1 MIWLNSAG
9 IPVDTVALVITPGK
23 YSVWFKTPVGEG
35 AGVVE
40 FGPDGTLDGGDSTF
54 AYAGSWTQQ
63 GEHFK
68 ASLSAR
74 RVEPGPPGVFG
85 LDEIDIVVSGHS
97 VDDSSTSCTGFAKQA
112 PGLKLEVELVRI
124 HSDQ

>member
-1 MIWLNSAG
+1 M
-9 IPVDTVALVITPGK
+9 ITPGK

-40 FGPDGTLDGGDSTF
+40 FAPDGTLDGGDSTF
-54 AYAGSWTQQ
+54 AYAGSWTLE
-63 GEHFK
+63 GGHFK

-85 LDEIDIVVSGHS
+85 VDEVDIVVTGRST
-97 VDDSSTSCTGFAKQA
+97 DSSSTFCTGFAKQA
-112 PGLKLEVELVRI
+112 PGLRLEVELVPI
-124 HSDQ
+124 LSDH

>member
-1 MIWLNSAG
+1 MI
-9 IPVDTVALVITPGK
+9 IPGK

-40 FGPDGTLDGGDSTF
+40 FGADGTLAGGDSTF
-54 AYAGSWTQQ
+54 AYAGYWTQQ

-85 LDEIDIVVSGHS
+85 LDEIDIVVSGRS
-97 VDDSSTSCTGFAKQA
+97 VDDSSTLCTGFAKQA
-112 PGLKLEVELVRI
+112 PGLRLEVELVRI
-124 HSDQ
+124 AADHGERA

>member
-1 MIWLNSAG
+1 M
-9 IPVDTVALVITPGK
+9 ITPGR

-40 FGPDGTLDGGDSTF
+40 FGPDGQLTGGDSTF
-54 AYAGSWTQQ
+54 AYEGHWTQL

-68 ASLSAR
+68 ATLSAR

-85 LDEIDIVVSGHS
+85 VDEIDIVVSGRS
-97 VDDSSTSCTGFAKQA
+97 VDDSSTLCTGFAKQA
-112 PGLKLEVELVRI
+112 PGLRLEVELVRI
-124 HSDQ
+124 AGGGGEGT